1 MPSIRDDLLALSQ
14 TPAPPALAAVIRDHL
29 AEIEGALRAGRRYS
43 EIIDRLRPHGL
54 SPTVEIFRKTLARIR
69 KEVEAPKPST
79 PTRRTRSTVP
89 ALSDS
94 RSVDPTSTAAPP
106 RPDYLDPAARRDDIE
121 QWFRAPKPN
130 PLFDLSA
137 QSPKNE
143 RGGST

>member
-1 MPSIRDDLLALSQ
+1 MPSIRDDLRALSQ

-29 AEIEGALRAGRRYS
+29 AEIEEALRAGRRYS

-69 KEVEAPKPST
+69 KEVEAQKPSA
-79 PTRRTRSTVP
+79 PARRSRPAVA
-89 ALSDS
+89 ALSESSPADQ
-94 RSVDPTSTAAPP
+94 TSSPAPSHVN
-106 RPDYLDPAARRDDIE
+106 YLDPTERRDDIE

-143 RGGST
+143 REGSA

>member
-69 KEVEAPKPST
+69 KEVEAPKPSA
-79 PTRRTRSTVP
+79 PARRTRPSVP
-89 ALSDS
+89 VRSDS
-94 RSVDPTSTAAPP
+94 PSVDPTSTAAQL

-143 RGGST
+143 REGST